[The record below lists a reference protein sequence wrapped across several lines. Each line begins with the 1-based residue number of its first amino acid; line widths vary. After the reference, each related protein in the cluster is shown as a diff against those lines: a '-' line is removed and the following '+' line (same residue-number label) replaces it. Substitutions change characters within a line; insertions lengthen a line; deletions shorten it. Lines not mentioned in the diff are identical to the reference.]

1 MTTQN
6 LNRPNSGISTDSKN
20 TGSTGKEV
28 QPDASKCEGS
38 TTAYFRDPTEND
50 GVLDVAQN
58 SSTAVDSLDEGS
70 IRQDQTGYAGS

>member
-1 MTTQN
+1 MTPQN

-28 QPDASKCEGS
+28 QSGGGEEGS
-38 TTAYFRDPTEND
+38 TTAYLQNPAEND
-50 GVLDVAQN
+50 GVLDVPQN
-58 SSTAVDSLDEGS
+58 STTAVDSLDEGS